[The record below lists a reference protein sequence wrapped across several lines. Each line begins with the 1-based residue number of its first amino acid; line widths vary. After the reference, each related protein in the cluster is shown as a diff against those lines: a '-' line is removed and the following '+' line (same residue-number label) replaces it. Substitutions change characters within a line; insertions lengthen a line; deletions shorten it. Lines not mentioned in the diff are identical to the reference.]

1 MPTTTLASK
10 RIEALDYLR
19 GFFILVIIIDHLWRW
34 PNLFQFASG
43 RGELWVSAAEG
54 FVIISGLLVGY
65 VRGRKGLKKSFA
77 EISKKLVLR
86 GLMLYAW
93 TLITAFTLVAAT
105 WYLSFKSSIAWV
117 PYEKF
122 DWLNVIRDTLTLN
135 YAHTLTHFLYLYAI
149 FLVLSPVLIWLLRR
163 GLWWVGALMSIA
175 MWWYGFTFDNEWMQ
189 WQVIFFIPA
198 IAGFYLDQII
208 AFFRRVPSIVI
219 WLFVL
224 FGLGSIIASAVIV
237 MPNDPG
243 MYKQGIFSREPLGIA
258 RIALSFVWFV
268 TLAWLF
274 NKILPLLEKT
284 VGWLLLPFGTRS
296 LTAYIV
302 HSFVLMAVAL
312 VLPTLDGFWLNTL
325 VACAAILLT
334 WAIVIVPGINRIVPR

>member
-1 MPTTTLASK
+1 MPTTTPASK

-34 PNLFQFASG
+34 PNLFQYASG

-65 VRGRKGLKKSFA
+65 VRGRKGLKKSFS

-86 GLMLYAW
+86 GVMLYVW
-93 TLITAFTLVAAT
+93 TLITAVALVAAT
-105 WYLSFKSSIAWV
+105 WYLSFKSNIAWV

-163 GLWWVGALMSIA
+163 SLWWVGALISITL
-175 MWWYGFTFDNEWMQ
+175 WWYGFTFDNEWMQ
-189 WQVIFFIPA
+189 WQVIFFLPA

-208 AFFRRVPSIVI
+208 TFFRRIPSIII

-224 FGLGSIIASAVIV
+224 FGLGSIVASAIIV

-258 RIALSFVWFV
+258 RIALSFVWFIA
-268 TLAWLF
+268 LAWLF
-274 NKILPLLEKT
+274 NKFLPVLEKS

-334 WAIVIVPGINRIVPR
+334 WAIVIIPGINRVVPR